1 MIIGSHPFLNSKRM
15 YPIVCLLSKPFMFV
29 ASAIIYAYCIL
40 NEPSVF
46 LIPSIHIVRSPADIC
61 GGDIVVIRALA

>member
-1 MIIGSHPFLNSKRM
+1 MRM

-40 NEPSVF
+40 TSPSVF
-46 LIPSIHIVRSPADIC
+46 LIHSTRSEHSLVDTR
-61 GGDIVVIRALA
+61 GGDIVVIQVQA

>member
-1 MIIGSHPFLNSKRM
+1 MIIGFQSFLNPMRM

-46 LIPSIHIVRSPADIC
+46 FIPSIRSEHFPEDTH
-61 GGDIVVIRALA
+61 GGDIVVIRVLA

>member
-1 MIIGSHPFLNSKRM
+1 M

-46 LIPSIHIVRSPADIC
+46 LIPSIHSEHFLVDTRGGSIAVVRDQA
-61 GGDIVVIRALA
+61 

>member
-40 NEPSVF
+40 NEPSDSY
-46 LIPSIHIVRSPADIC
+46 IPSIRSEHFPEDTH
-61 GGDIVVIRALA
+61 GGDIVVIRVLA

>member
-1 MIIGSHPFLNSKRM
+1 MWM
-15 YPIVCLLSKPFMFV
+15 YSIVCLLNKPFMFV

-46 LIPSIHIVRSPADIC
+46 LFVPFTASIFLRILTEEI
-61 GGDIVVIRALA
+61 LL

>member
-1 MIIGSHPFLNSKRM
+1 MIIGFQSFLNPMRM
-15 YPIVCLLSKPFMFV
+15 YPIVCLLNKPFMFV

-46 LIPSIHIVRSPADIC
+46 FIRSIHSEHFPEDTH
-61 GGDIVVIRALA
+61 GGDIVVIRVLA